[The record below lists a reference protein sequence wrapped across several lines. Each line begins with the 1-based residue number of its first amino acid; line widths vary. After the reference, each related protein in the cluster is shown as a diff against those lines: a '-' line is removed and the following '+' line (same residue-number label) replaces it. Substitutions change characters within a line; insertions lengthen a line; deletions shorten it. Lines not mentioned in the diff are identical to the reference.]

1 MTTPP
6 AYANSPRI
14 RTLRRSRP
22 FVHFG
27 FVEAGTMRE
36 AEWLYDH
43 FVDNV
48 VYSMLDRDWPAT

>member
-1 MTTPP
+1 
-6 AYANSPRI
+6 
-14 RTLRRSRP
+14 
-22 FVHFG
+22 VHFG